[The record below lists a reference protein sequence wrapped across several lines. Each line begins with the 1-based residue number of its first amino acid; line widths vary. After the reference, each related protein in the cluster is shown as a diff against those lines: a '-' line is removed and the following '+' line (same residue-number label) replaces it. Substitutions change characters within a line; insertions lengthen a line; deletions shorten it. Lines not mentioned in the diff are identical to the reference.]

1 MKKSV
6 IWPLLATGLLL
17 VPSMS
22 CSDLRLKPDLMIASV
37 ELEPNDLIVLEG
49 EEVELTPRVIDS
61 RGDEVE
67 LPTWYK
73 PIWTTT
79 DAKAVSV
86 QAGVITGKSGTATIS
101 VQIVNR
107 KASAKVRVNPILE
120 DMKPYAAYVIQSI
133 QGHPDP
139 TVRIIEDRAGLLRVF
154 AVVEEDHYYEVPEL
168 GVRVESNGMTLDTVL
183 KQEHGE
189 IHAKDPGAGDFDF
202 SYDLELSADMIQS
215 GMTIGLTFD
224 PADQIR
230 GIGGSQVIEPDMTR
244 VRTQRQIIVPT
255 ISSSSPP
262 EVVDWAAGLH
272 EEHEDMW
279 WAKTLLPISDR
290 ELVVHETFHTTRN
303 LRRRNG
309 WVNWLS
315 DILAIY
321 QLEGSQ
327 RGSYYYGA
335 ILPFNGAFAAGL
347 GFVGRPVAVGFTDG
361 DVFAHELGHNMSL
374 YHAPCGGPG
383 SVDRNFPNPDGSI
396 GDWGYNPLA
405 RRLIRPTSPDIMGYC
420 DRSWIS
426 NYHFEKALSFR
437 KNSATQGVQGEGL
450 MIWGVE
456 WNGALE
462 LNPIFAVK
470 TRLSV
475 PDLAG
480 LYEAVGYDAR
490 GEVLFSFRF
499 NSLEL
504 DHDNT
509 RLFNIVIPRGDWT
522 LSSVMVNGPGVMATI
537 AHGADPMAIV
547 WSESGQVRAILSDVG
562 TIPAMFREDRVI
574 ISDGIPGERR

>member
-1 MKKSV
+1 MKQGT
-6 IWPLLATGLLL
+6 IWLLVATGLLL
-17 VPSMS
+17 VPPMG
-22 CSDLRLKPDLMIASV
+22 CSDLRLEPDLTIASV

-49 EEVELTPRVIDS
+49 EEVELTLRVIDS
-61 RGDEVE
+61 RGDEIE
-67 LPTWYK
+67 LPAWYK

-79 DAKAVSV
+79 NAKAVSV

-101 VQIVNR
+101 VQVGNR
-107 KASAKVRVNPILE
+107 KASAKVRVNPSLE

-139 TVRIIEDRAGLLRVF
+139 TVRIIEGRAGLLRVF
-154 AVVEEDHYYEVPEL
+154 AVVEEDHYYEVPKL

-202 SYDLELSADMIQS
+202 SYDLELSADMIQPD
-215 GMTIGLTFD
+215 MTIGLTFD

-230 GIGGSQVIEPDMTR
+230 GIGGSQVIKPDMTR
-244 VRTQRQIIVPT
+244 VRTQRQVIVPT

-262 EVVDWAAGLH
+262 EVVDWAAGLD

-303 LRRRNG
+303 LRRFNG
-309 WVNWLS
+309 WRNWLS

-321 QLEGSQ
+321 VLEGSQ
-327 RGSYYYGA
+327 PGSYYYGA
-335 ILPFNGAFAAGL
+335 ILRFNGVPVAGV
-347 GFVGRPVAVGFTDG
+347 GFVGRPAAVGFTDG
-361 DVFAHELGHNMSL
+361 DIFAHELGHNMSL
-374 YHAPCGGPG
+374 YHAPCGGASG
-383 SVDRNFPNPDGSI
+383 LDRNFPNPDGSI

-405 RRLIRPTSPDIMGYC
+405 RRLIKPTTPDIMGYC

-426 NYHFEKALSFR
+426 GYHFEKALTFR
-437 KNSATQGVQGEGL
+437 KNTATQGVRGEGL

-456 WNGALE
+456 RDGALE

-475 PDLAG
+475 PDPAG
-480 LYEAVGYDAR
+480 LYEAVGYGVR

-504 DHDNT
+504 DHDDA
-509 RLFNIVIPRGDWT
+509 RPFNIVVPRGDWT
-522 LSSVMVNGPGVMATI
+522 LSSVTVSGPDVMATI

-547 WSESGQVRAILSDVG
+547 WSESGAG
-562 TIPAMFREDRVI
+562 TGNSFGRGNDTGHVP
-574 ISDGIPGERR
+574 